1 LSNHHDGAPE
11 QGGPESSAPAPIR
24 NCEIP
29 LAKAQLAILLLIALI
44 FYVSAV
50 MAVNLCG
57 QEFPELFGTLGA
69 PLFKLFTIM
78 IAALRQELGGG
89 SGAKKR
95 RT

>member
-1 LSNHHDGAPE
+1 
-11 QGGPESSAPAPIR
+11 
-24 NCEIP
+24 
-29 LAKAQLAILLLIALI
+29 
-44 FYVSAV
+44 

-69 PLFKLFTIM
+69 PLFTLFTIM